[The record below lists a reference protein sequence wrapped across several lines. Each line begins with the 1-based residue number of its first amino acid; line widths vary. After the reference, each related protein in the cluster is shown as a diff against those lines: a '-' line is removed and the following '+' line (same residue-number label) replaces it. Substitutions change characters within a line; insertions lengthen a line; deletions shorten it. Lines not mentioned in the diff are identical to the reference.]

1 MRIIIY
7 IFLLTILVSFSTI
20 ITVYRPIFYSISTT
34 DTLNVVK
41 FNEVKLKD
49 SPIGIK
55 LDSIFNEID
64 NNPWQ
69 LYKFRAKEWNDTIWW
84 EIADFGDLEFMVEEF
99 NCQNVLIHN
108 GSKIYI
114 FAEDKLLNKL
124 FVSTSNTIVY
134 YIEPKKYYIALT
146 SLVRILSGYIA
157 DTNLE
162 VVTDIYAGKGF
173 FYKHTFPIINNGY
186 FTEIMNR
193 ILKIHEYINNQTP
206 AI

>member
-7 IFLLTILVSFSTI
+7 IFLLTILESFSTK
-20 ITVYRPIFYSISTT
+20 ITVYRPILNSDSPT
-34 DTLNVVK
+34 DTLSIIK
-41 FNEVKLKD
+41 FDEVKLKD

-55 LDSIFNEID
+55 LDSVFNEID
-64 NNPWQ
+64 NNRWK
-69 LYKFRAKEWNDTIWW
+69 LYKFGAKEWNDTIWW

-99 NCQNVLIHN
+99 NCRNVLIHN

-124 FVSTSNTIVY
+124 FASTTNTIVY
-134 YIEPKKYYIALT
+134 YFEPKEYHIALT

-157 DTNLE
+157 DNNLE

-173 FYKHTFPIINNGY
+173 FYTHNFSSFDY
-186 FTEIMNR
+186 MRFTEIINK
-193 ILKIHEYINNQTP
+193 ILKLHDYIDSQP
-206 AI
+206 IAL